1 MKNVTIFLLAFFA
14 IQTVVAQK
22 TTPEQYI
29 NQYGDIA
36 IKEMQRSGV
45 PAAITLAQG
54 ILESESGNSELAAK
68 SNNHFGIKCKS
79 TWEGARVYHND
90 DATGECFR
98 KYETVQQSYI
108 DHSDFLKINGRYAT
122 LFQLDPLDYVGWA
135 KGLKKA
141 GYATNPQYAQKLIS
155 LIERYNL
162 NEYSKGQ
169 KTATDKETVLVDKIN
184 DQKTY
189 NNDSGLSES
198 ESIKKV
204 DLGYEA
210 TIEKV
215 FYINE
220 TKVIYAPEGS
230 SLFAIAE
237 KYDVSLSKIY
247 DFNDM
252 NKKTEDILG
261 NDQLIFLQRKRKQG
275 AFEFHVV
282 KLNETLIDIAQVEG
296 VRLESLL
303 KYNNL
308 SQNQIPM
315 LGEKIYLKAKQTVT
329 PKIISKK

>member
-1 MKNVTIFLLAFFA
+1 MKCVVITIVLFCSV
-14 IQTVVAQK
+14 QMGVAQRS
-22 TTPEQYI
+22 TPEQYI
-29 NQYGDIA
+29 NQYANIA

-79 TWEGARVYHND
+79 TWEGAKVYHND
-90 DATGECFR
+90 DANGECFR
-98 KYETVQQSYI
+98 KYETVEQSYI
-108 DHSDFLKINGRYAT
+108 DHSDFLKVNGRYAS
-122 LFQLDPLDYVGWA
+122 LFELDPLDYSAWA

-141 GYATNPQYAQKLIS
+141 GYATNPQYAQKLIG
-155 LIERYNL
+155 IVERYNL
-162 NEYSKGQ
+162 NEFSRGQQVNVAMRSKEDE
-169 KTATDKETVLVDKIN
+169 KTIDVPKEGLSMNNEDVIAKKTNLAYEISVDK
-184 DQKTY
+184 
-189 NNDSGLSES
+189 
-198 ESIKKV
+198 
-204 DLGYEA
+204 A
-210 TIEKV
+210 

-230 SLFAIAE
+230 SLLAIAE
-237 KYDVSLSKIY
+237 KYNISLSKIY

-252 NKKTEDILG
+252 VKNGNDILIQ
-261 NDQLIFLQRKRKQG
+261 DQLIFLQRKRKQG

-282 KLNETLIDIAQVEG
+282 QSNETLIDIAQTEG

-315 LGEKIYLKAKQTVT
+315 VGEKIYLKAKQKVT